1 MPINAHIQVHVLY
14 LYKHTCIYI
23 YVERDL
29 LGQNLLWDETS
40 IVRGQ
45 GSDIISRMKSPD
57 SLISS
62 AEGAEDSVT
71 SRES

>member
-29 LGQNLLWDETS
+29 LGQNLQWDKTS
-40 IVRGQ
+40 FVRGQ
-45 GSDIISRMKSPD
+45 GSDIISRMKPPVERN
-57 SLISS
+57 L
-62 AEGAEDSVT
+62 SVQT
-71 SRES
+71 LHGTNL